1 MYDRRWFMSAR
12 ALSGVIGVLTE
23 LLAFYS
29 LFLQFERLFSGSSA
43 SMMLYKDIIF
53 YVIIAALSVFVH
65 ELIGIML
72 DFGDR
77 LELRGDS
84 VWKKKSHG
92 EKKLSR
98 RHHSS

>member
-1 MYDRRWFMSAR
+1 MYDRRFFEGAR
-12 ALSGVIGVLTE
+12 ALSGAIGVLTE

-29 LFLQFERLFSGSSA
+29 LFLQFERLLSGTNASA
-43 SMMLYKDIIF
+43 MLYKDIIF
-53 YVIIAALSVFVH
+53 YVVITALSVFVH
-65 ELIGIML
+65 ELIGVML

-92 EKKLSR
+92 EKRLSR
-98 RHHSS
+98 KRHNS